1 MGKLFIL
8 LFAMGLFSCSGKYL
22 VKSYPND
29 AKVYLRDVKTN
40 EKKLLGNTPTQIKE
54 DSRLG
59 DVFFLVF
66 EKDNYKTKEIMV
78 KVNEGESIAVA
89 ATLDPMVTAESDN
102 KGLAAK
108 AEDKDKP
115 QPGSPKKDDPP
126 KDWQQEIAD
135 MKLRIALLEN
145 TASFYKDALFSPRLA
160 GGLPPHERDRRET
173 VTGLVFQA
181 QQNIMRGK
189 SDEAMAKI
197 DKAIEMDE
205 FSPNSWMIKGSIQYL
220 KKDYQGAKL
229 AWEQT
234 LKLDPYNQTVL
245 KYLNNVY
252 KLLNVEPIP
261 ENPAA
266 LRYPASTI
274 EINKRKR

>member
-1 MGKLFIL
+1 MF
-8 LFAMGLFSCSGKYL
+8 FSCAGKYV

-29 AKVYLRDVKTN
+29 SKIYLRDVKTN
-40 EKKLLGNTPTQIKE
+40 EKRLVGNTPAQIKE
-54 DSRLG
+54 DEKLG

-66 EKDNYKTKEIMV
+66 EKENYKTKEIMV
-78 KVNEGESIAVA
+78 KVNEGESLLIN
-89 ATLDPMVTAESDN
+89 ATLDPIITQDGDGKNVAG
-102 KGLAAK
+102 KGD
-108 AEDKDKP
+108 EKDKP
-115 QPGSPKKDDPP
+115 QPGSPKKEEPP
-126 KDWQQEIAD
+126 KDWQQEITD

-160 GGLPPHERDRRET
+160 GGQPAHERDRRET

-181 QQNIMRGK
+181 QQSIMKGK
-189 SDEAMAKI
+189 NDEALLKI
-197 DKAIEMDE
+197 DKAIEQDE
-205 FSPNSWMIKGSIQYL
+205 FSPNAWMVKGSIQYL
-220 KKDYQGAKL
+220 RKDYAGAKL

-252 KLLNVEPIP
+252 KLMNVEPIP

-274 EINKRKR
+274 EINKRKQ